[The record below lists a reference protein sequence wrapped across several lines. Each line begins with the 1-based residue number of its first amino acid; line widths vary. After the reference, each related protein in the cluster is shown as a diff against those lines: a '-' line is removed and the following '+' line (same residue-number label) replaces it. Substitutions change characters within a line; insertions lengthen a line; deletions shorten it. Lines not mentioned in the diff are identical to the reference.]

1 MVYVSGIFKFYKQK
15 LNQRRKL
22 DMQHDKHKNACLTL
36 KTIDKSPENY
46 LIIHYSCESFYDITD
61 GHTPRITSIAIY
73 SYATA
78 QTDSFSIHKIAE
90 KTRTPISEI
99 EKCYDNLEKEMLND
113 YFEYIKTHQSYK
125 WIHWNMRDINYGFK
139 AIEHR
144 YEVLGGMPVVIADTN
159 KIDLSRLFIQCY
171 GINYIDHPRMEK
183 LLLLNNIKAKDY
195 LKGSDEAAAFSS
207 KNYIKL
213 HQSTLRKVDVF
224 ADLLNR
230 AIQRTLLNNS
240 KWYEIY
246 GISPQG
252 LFDYCRNNC
261 WIQCVIYILT
271 LLLGA
276 IIGNSI

>member
-1 MVYVSGIFKFYKQK
+1 
-15 LNQRRKL
+15 
-22 DMQHDKHKNACLTL
+22 MQYDKHKKSRLL
-36 KTIDKSPENY
+36 FKEIDNTPENY
-46 LIIHYSCESFYDITD
+46 LIIHYSCESFYGITD

-78 QTDSFSIHKIAE
+78 QTDSFSIHKTAE
-90 KTRTPISEI
+90 KKHVPVCRI
-99 EKCYDNLEKEMLND
+99 ETSYDELEKEMLEE
-113 YFEYIKTHQSYK
+113 YFTYIQEHRSYK

-144 YEVLGGMPVVIADTN
+144 YEVLGGVPICIDDSN
-159 KIDLSRLFIQCY
+159 KIDLARLFIQCY
-171 GINYIDHPRMEK
+171 GVNYIDHPRMEK
-183 LLLLNNIKAKDY
+183 LLNLNNIQAKDY
-195 LKGSDEAAAFSS
+195 LRGADEAAAFSA
-207 KNYIKL
+207 KEYIKL

-230 AIQRTLLNNS
+230 AIQNTLNVKT

-252 LFDYCRNNC
+252 LFDFLREKW
-261 WIQCVIYILT
+261 WIQLLMYIVT

-276 IIGNSI
+276 LLGKLI

>member
-1 MVYVSGIFKFYKQK
+1 
-15 LNQRRKL
+15 
-22 DMQHDKHKNACLTL
+22 MQHDKHKKARAIF
-36 KTIDKSPENY
+36 KEIDKTPENY

-61 GHTPRITSIAIY
+61 GHTPRITSIAVY

-78 QTDSFSIHKIAE
+78 QTDSFSIHKTAEKNHTPIAE
-90 KTRTPISEI
+90 I
-99 EKCYDNLEKEMLND
+99 EDRYDDLEKEMLD
-113 YFEYIKTHQSYK
+113 EYFEYIKAHQNFK

-144 YEVLGGMPVVIADTN
+144 YEVLGGNPTTIADSN
-159 KIDLSRLFIQCY
+159 KIDLARLFIQCY
-171 GINYIDHPRMEK
+171 GVNYIDHPRMEK
-183 LLLLNNIKAKDY
+183 LLSYNNIKAKDY
-195 LKGSDEAAAFSS
+195 LKGADEAAAFSA
-207 KNYIKL
+207 KEYVKL

-230 AIQRTLLNNS
+230 AIQQNLKVKS

-252 LFDYCRNNC
+252 IFDFCRDRW
-261 WIQCVIYILT
+261 WIQALMYIIT

-276 IIGNSI
+276 LLAKVF

>member
-1 MVYVSGIFKFYKQK
+1 
-15 LNQRRKL
+15 
-22 DMQHDKHKNACLTL
+22 MQHDKHKKARGIF
-36 KTIDKSPENY
+36 KEIDASPENY
-46 LIIHYSCESFYDITD
+46 LIIHYSCESFYEITD
-61 GHTPRITSIAIY
+61 GHTPRITSIAVY

-90 KTRTPISEI
+90 KNHIPIPEI
-99 EKCYDNLEKEMLND
+99 ESHYDELEKKMLDD
-113 YFEYIKTHQSYK
+113 YFEYIKEHRQYK

-144 YEVLGGMPVVIADTN
+144 YEVLGGTPVNIEDTN
-159 KIDLSRLFIQCY
+159 KIDLARLFIQCY
-171 GINYIDHPRMEK
+171 GVNYIDHPRMEK
-183 LLLLNNIKAKDY
+183 LLLFNNIQAKDY
-195 LKGSDEAAAFSS
+195 LKGADEAAAFSA
-207 KNYIKL
+207 KEYIKL

-230 AIQRTLLNNS
+230 AIQNTLKIKS

-252 LFDYCRNNC
+252 LFEFCHDRW
-261 WIQCVIYILT
+261 WIQIILYIVT

-276 IIGNSI
+276 VIGKII